1 VIGIRRD
8 SAGQVLVV
16 ANLGKTPAQ
25 FALPGRFTL
34 RSLVSPKGNLTA
46 LPPLAPR
53 TAYIY
58 ALTQRP

>member
-1 VIGIRRD
+1 M
-8 SAGQVLVV
+8 V